1 MLFWGSFGQKFHSVW
16 FFKFHE
22 KSAVESFCFAGSYRN
37 ISFTMALNHIF
48 GKNVSDFQAKR
59 DQNELKIRFS
69 SFKKNGTHIFH
80 DLHDFH
86 FCIKLQ

>member
-37 ISFTMALNHIF
+37 MKFYN
-48 GKNVSDFQAKR
+48 G
-59 DQNELKIRFS
+59 LKSYFWEKYFRFS
-69 SFKKNGTHIFH
+69 GQKGPK
-80 DLHDFH
+80 
-86 FCIKLQ
+86 